1 MQKYR
6 TKHWKNIRRIIYS
19 VLCAMLIFG
28 SILTYAV
35 YQVMTTLSL
44 KSINQEADLVMS
56 FLQSS
61 CQKYD
66 DFQLGASVS
75 ELQTM
80 MLQINNLKSYLDYT
94 QLEDA
99 GQLEKF
105 INEQYLSGFFI
116 LDDELNV
123 SYSIDRNNADA
134 SVLLRKIMSE
144 ANIQNVLNYPQ
155 KTFAEQVKIEGQT
168 YDYVIAARSDRPGVI
183 ICYDNVTVSAED
195 KNEFS
200 LNSLLSGDSFRK
212 NAIIV
217 ITDGENVLCSNTDIA
232 NGLSVK
238 DCPFTSIGTHDGV
251 RCNGALDIVQLE
263 SQNGIWYGKHELY
276 RQYYLYVFYS
286 TDNVFASRTLILIIV
301 AVAYVVACVLGILI
315 LQYLKKRK
323 LLRKENEYHLINVI
337 ASIYTANFSIYPEK
351 NIWKPIV
358 MSARMEKV
366 VGHIP
371 EADKMLATFNAT
383 RVAESCREAFDAFVR
398 LDDLKERLDGKRF
411 IGYTFED
418 VEHMWYQIL
427 LIPQQRD
434 DTYEMVDY
442 RVMLVIRNVT
452 EQKKTEMDYQEK
464 LRITALEAKQANE
477 AKTDFLKRMSHDIRT
492 PINGIRGMV
501 TIGKSCIGDEAKVE
515 DCLNKIE
522 RNSDF
527 LLDFVMNV
535 LDMSKLESGD
545 VVLDEKAFDI
555 EQLLKEMDMILR
567 ARAEEKDAVLNI
579 KPVQV
584 EHTHLIGS
592 PLHIRQVIRNITAN
606 AIKFNR
612 QNGSVT
618 VSCRELSYDADAK
631 VAVFE
636 FICAD
641 TGVGMSEEFQ
651 KKAFELFSQ
660 ESADTSARTAYTGT
674 GLGLA
679 IAKKLVDYMH
689 GEISFKSTQG
699 VGTEFKVILHI
710 KIDEDYYQTQVVT
723 NEAKS
728 IQGMHIL
735 VVEDNELNMEIAEYL
750 LTEEGAVVT
759 KAWNGREALNIF
771 TNSEI
776 GSFAV
781 ILMDIMMPEMDG
793 LEATRR
799 IRALDR
805 ADAKSV
811 PIIAMSANT
820 FDDDIAKSRD
830 AGMNTHLAK
839 PLDFDKLV
847 KAIIQLKM

>member
-28 SILTYAV
+28 SILIYAV
-35 YQVMTTLSL
+35 YQVTTTLSL

-217 ITDGENVLCSNTDIA
+217 VTDGENVLCSNTDIV

-358 MSARMEKV
+358 MSERMEKV

-383 RVAESCREAFDAFVR
+383 RVAESCREAFDVFVR
-398 LDDLKERLDGKRF
+398 LNDLKERLDGKRF

-452 EQKKTEMDYQEK
+452 EQKKAEMDYQEK
-464 LRITALEAKQANE
+464 LRISALEAKRAND

-501 TIGKSCIGDEAKVE
+501 TVGKSCIGDEVKVE

-522 RNSDF
+522 RNSD
-527 LLDFVMNV
+527 LLMDFVTNV

-555 EQLLKEMDMILR
+555 EQLLKDMDMILR
-567 ARAEEKDAVLNI
+567 AHAEEKDVVLNI

-660 ESADTSARTAYTGT
+660 ESADTSARTTYTGT

-689 GEISFKSTQG
+689 GEITFKSTQG
-699 VGTEFKVILHI
+699 VGTEFKVILRI
-710 KIDEDYYQTQVVT
+710 KIDEEYYRAQVVK
-723 NEAKS
+723 NEVKS

-750 LTEEGAVVT
+750 LTEQGAVVT
-759 KAWNGREALNIF
+759 KAWDGREALNIF

-776 GSFAV
+776 GSFDV

-805 ADAKSV
+805 ADAKTVS
-811 PIIAMSANT
+811 IIAMSANA

-847 KAIIQLKM
+847 EAIVQLKM

>member
-6 TKHWKNIRRIIYS
+6 TKHWKNNRRIIYS
-19 VLCAMLIFG
+19 VLCAMLMFG
-28 SILTYAV
+28 SILMYAV
-35 YQVMTTLSL
+35 YQITTTLSF
-44 KSINQEADLVMS
+44 KSINQDADLVMT

-66 DFQLGASVS
+66 DFQLGVSVS
-75 ELQTM
+75 EFQTM
-80 MLQINNLKSYLDYT
+80 MFQINNLKTYLEYT
-94 QLEDA
+94 QLEEA
-99 GQLEKF
+99 SQLEKF

-123 SYSIDRNNADA
+123 SYSIDRNNDDA

-144 ANIQNVLNYPQ
+144 TNIQNVLNYPQ
-155 KTFAEQVKIEGQT
+155 KTFSEQVKIEGQT

-183 ICYDNVTVSAED
+183 ICYDNVTVSDDD
-195 KNEFS
+195 KNEFT

-232 NGLSVK
+232 NGLPVK

-251 RCNGALDIVQLE
+251 RCNGAQGILKLE

-276 RQYYLYVFYS
+276 RQYYLYVFYTS
-286 TDNVFASRTLILIIV
+286 DNVFASRTLILSIMASI
-301 AVAYVVACVLGILI
+301 YIVACVIGILI

-323 LLRKENEYHLINVI
+323 LVRKEKEYHLINAI
-337 ASIYTANFSIYPEK
+337 ASIYVANFSIYPEK

-358 MSARMEKV
+358 MSERMKEV
-366 VGHIP
+366 VGHIH
-371 EADKMLATFNAT
+371 EADKMLETFNAM
-383 RVAESCREAFDAFVR
+383 RVAKSCQEAFSEFVR
-398 LDDLKERLDGKRF
+398 LSDLQERLESKQF
-411 IGYTFED
+411 IGYIFED
-418 VEHMWYQIL
+418 VEHKWYQIL
-427 LIPQQRD
+427 FIPQQKD
-434 DTYEMVDY
+434 DTYELYDY
-442 RVMLVIRNVT
+442 RVLFVIRDVT
-452 EQKKTEMDYQEK
+452 EQKKAEMDYQEK
-464 LRITALEAKQANE
+464 LRISALEAKQAND

-501 TIGKSCIGDEAKVE
+501 TVGKSCIGDETKVE

-522 RNSDF
+522 RSSDL

-545 VVLDEKAFDI
+545 VVLDEKSFDI
-555 EQLLKEMDMILR
+555 EQLLKDMDMILR
-567 ARAEEKDAVLNI
+567 ANAEEKDVVLNI
-579 KPVQV
+579 KPLQV

-592 PLHIRQVIRNITAN
+592 PLHIRQIIRNITAN

-618 VSCRELSYDADAK
+618 VSCREISYDADTK

-651 KKAFELFSQ
+651 KNAFELFSQ
-660 ESADTSARTAYTGT
+660 ESADTSARTTYTGT

-689 GEISFKSTQG
+689 GKITFKSTQG
-699 VGTEFKVILHI
+699 VGTEFKVMLRI
-710 KIDEDYYQTQVVT
+710 KIDEEYYRAQVVK
-723 NEAKS
+723 NEVKS

-750 LTEEGAVVT
+750 LTEQGAVVT
-759 KAWNGREALNIF
+759 KAWDGREALNIF

-776 GSFAV
+776 GSFDV

-805 ADAKSV
+805 ADAKTV

-847 KAIIQLKM
+847 EAIIQLKM